1 MTAALSA
8 DFRVEPADYQ
18 TDYQDLR
25 SVREP
30 VFVVEQKV
38 PIELE
43 WDALDPVSQ
52 HVIARDTENRP
63 IGTGRLTPQGKIGRL
78 AVVKEWRGRGVGE
91 AMLVALIDMARAQ
104 RWPEVELYAQVDAIG
119 FYEKYGFVAYGD
131 EFLDAGIRHRA
142 MKLALEPLE
151 ERPPLAPRPPLTPVE
166 TLEEAIHATTAVIAA
181 SRRELCV
188 FSRDLDYNLFSTAA
202 VMEALRA
209 YATSGIGPGVR
220 VLLLDPTIAPQMS
233 HPWLT
238 LAQRMPSVFAFRVC
252 EIEPDVQY
260 PSAFITGDRG
270 GLYFRPLGSRLEG
283 EASDASPARARQLR
297 ETFDRMWERARSVTE
312 YRAIE
317 I

>member
-1 MTAALSA
+1 MTSALSA

-30 VFVVEQKV
+30 VFVIEQKV
-38 PIELE
+38 PIEME

-52 HVIARDTENRP
+52 HVIARDTGNRP
-63 IGTGRLTPQGKIGRL
+63 IGTGRLTPQQKIGRL
-78 AVVKEWRGRGVGE
+78 AVVQEWRGRGVGE
-91 AMLVALIDMARAQ
+91 AMLTALIDMARAQ

-119 FYEKYGFVAYGD
+119 FYEKYGFVAFGE
-131 EFLDAGIRHRA
+131 EFLDAGIRHQA
-142 MKLALEPLE
+142 MKLALDPIE
-151 ERPPLAPRPPLTPVE
+151 ERPPVVPRPPLTPVE
-166 TLEEAIHATTAVIAA
+166 TLGEAIRATTAVIAG

-188 FSRDLDYNLFSTAA
+188 FSRDLDYNLLSTAE

-209 YATSGIGPGVR
+209 YATSGVGASVR
-220 VLLLDPTIAPQMS
+220 VLLLDPTIAPQLS

-238 LAQRMPSVFAFRVC
+238 LAQRLPSVFAFRAC

-270 GLYFRPLGSRLEG
+270 GLYFRPIGGRLEG
-283 EASDASPARARQLR
+283 ETSDASPARARQLR
-297 ETFDRMWERARSVTE
+297 ETFDRMWERARSVTD